1 MSRLSPL
8 NRKYRQKVRI
18 DKNSP
23 EAVAMCQGCGFWVL
37 NRDLVQAMDYR
48 GGWSPVPTGLWVCA
62 TCDDVPQP
70 YFQRQVLPA
79 DPYPVPNAFPDP
91 NVTVPNGPAN
101 SGWAYLTDT
110 NNNIFT
116 DRAGVGNNPNLVMG
130 ALPIVTAT
138 GGSTGGF
145 TTASDLNNTRW
156 S

>member
-8 NRKYRQKVRI
+8 NRQYREKVRT
-18 DKNSP
+18 DRKNPS
-23 EAVAMCQGCGFWVL
+23 AVAMCQGCGFWTPHASL
-37 NRDLVQAMDYR
+37 RQKHDYR
-48 GGWSPVPTGLWVCA
+48 GGWAPVPTGLWVCA

-70 YFQRQVLPA
+70 YFQRQILPA

-91 NVTVPNGPAN
+91 NVTPPNGSAN

-110 NNNIFT
+110 NNNVIT
-116 DRAGVGNNPNLVMG
+116 DRAGAGDNPNLVMG

-138 GGSTGGF
+138 GSSTGGF
-145 TTASDLNNTRW
+145 TTASDLGQTRW